1 MLKIGHRGAEG
12 YEPEN
17 TLTSFRKAI
26 ELGADGIEL
35 DVHLS
40 ADGHVVVIHDHTLE
54 RTTNGNGAV
63 SDLSLQQLKLLR
75 IGENEQVPTLIE
87 VLDEIKDVLVNI
99 ELKGDGTA
107 LPVVEIVQNYIG
119 HHRLKYQQ
127 IIVSSFDWVA
137 LQQVAELD
145 PEIPIGVLTAT
156 DLDLAIGFAEFINA
170 KALHPQFHLLT
181 TETTKQMQQKGFR
194 VLTWTVNEP
203 EDINLVKSYNVD
215 GIISDFPDRL

>member
-17 TLTSFRKAI
+17 TMTSFRKAI

-75 IGENEQVPTLIE
+75 IVENEQVPTLIE

-119 HHRLKYQQ
+119 RHRLKYQQ